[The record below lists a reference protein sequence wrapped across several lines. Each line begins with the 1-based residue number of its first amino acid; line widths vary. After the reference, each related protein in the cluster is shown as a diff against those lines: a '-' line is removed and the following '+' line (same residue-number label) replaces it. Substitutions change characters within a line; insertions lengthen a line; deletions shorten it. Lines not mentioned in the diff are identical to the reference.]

1 MAKKY
6 LYGAAVQGIQSFIF
20 RTNVLR
26 EIVAASAEVQRI
38 CMDGSEGLFSQ
49 YEEPGGQSVI
59 RAAGNV
65 KYVFQTEAACRRA
78 VLEFPKILMNHAP
91 GISVSQAVVMM
102 DGDGDFQRASDELE
116 KKLREQR
123 NRPSV
128 GVRQFGLL
136 GMQRVRRTGLP
147 ETLAAANGTMK
158 KEMPQGMNL
167 ARTMFGEEMLQR
179 ARTSNCI
186 EDFIGQNDWMAIIHA
201 DGNGLGQVVQAIA
214 RDKDQFAKFSRN
226 LDKAT
231 CQAAQRAFTMLSEE
245 QKVNARGIIPM
256 RPVVLGGDDLTLIC
270 RGDLALDFV
279 GNYLE
284 CFEEETETYLGDILK
299 ENHLYGSRPHLTACA
314 GIAFIKS
321 AYPFHYGY
329 DLAETLCSQAKADAK
344 KEKHLVDNLA
354 PSCLM
359 FHKVQDS
366 FIEDYTGIVQRE
378 LQPAEGETFCFGPYY
393 LTDMEGRWTIDRL
406 KEAARCLDRSGEAN
420 AMKTHIRRWMSLK
433 HRSNEAAVQLLKR
446 AKSMCR
452 SAEVRDLL
460 DCATEGHKRDA
471 VGTTAYVAYD
481 LLAYHT
487 ILAQITK

>member
-26 EIVAASAEVQRI
+26 EIVTASAEVQRI
-38 CMDGSEGLFSQ
+38 CMSGEDGLFSQ

-78 VLEFPKILMNHAP
+78 VLEFPKKVMNHAP

-102 DGDGDFQRASDELE
+102 ENDADFQRASDELE
-116 KKLREQR
+116 RKLREQR
-123 NRPSV
+123 NHPS
-128 GVRQFGLL
+128 GSVRQFGLL

-147 ETLAAANGTMK
+147 ETVAGDCTSK
-158 KEMPQGMNL
+158 KENHGRQDL
-167 ARTMFGEEMLQR
+167 ARTMFGDDILQR
-179 ARTSNCI
+179 ARTSNSI

-201 DGNGLGQVVQAIA
+201 DGNGLGQVVRAIA
-214 RDKDQFAKFSRN
+214 KDKDQFSLFSRT

-231 CQAAQRAFTMLSEE
+231 CVAARRAFEQLAED

-279 GNYLE
+279 RAYLQ
-284 CFEEETETYLGDILK
+284 CFEEETEARLGDILK
-299 ENHLYGSRPHLTACA
+299 ANHLYGSRPHLTACA
-314 GIAFIKS
+314 GVAFIKS

-329 DLAETLCSQAKADAK
+329 DLAETLCGRAKADAK
-344 KEKHLVDNLA
+344 KKEHLVNGLA

-366 FIEDYTGIVQRE
+366 FIEDYASIVKRE
-378 LQPAEGETFCFGPYY
+378 LQPTDGETFSFGPYY
-393 LTDMEGRWTIDRL
+393 LLEMEGRWTI
-406 KEAARCLDRSGEAN
+406 ECLQKMAKKLDQSEEAN
-420 AMKTHIRRWMSLK
+420 AVKTYIRRWMGLK
-433 HRSNEAAVQLLKR
+433 HESEGAAKEFLKR
-446 AKSMCR
+446 AESMCA
-452 SAEVRDLL
+452 SSELRDLL
-460 DCATEGHKRDA
+460 KCATQEYKRNDI
-471 VGTTAYVAYD
+471 GKMAYVAYD
-481 LLAYHT
+481 LLAYHS
-487 ILAQITK
+487 ILSQITK